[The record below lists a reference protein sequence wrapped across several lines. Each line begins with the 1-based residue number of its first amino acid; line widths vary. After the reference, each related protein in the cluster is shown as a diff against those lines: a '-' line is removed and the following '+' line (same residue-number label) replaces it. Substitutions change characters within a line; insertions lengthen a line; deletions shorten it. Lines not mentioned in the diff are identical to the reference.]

1 MKRVCIIAMKGFVQL
16 EILRIEMSSCSMFHA
31 LVKTSPSAVYSLYV
45 PGRSTSATMDGP
57 SHGGDS
63 LWRFDLHASQHQVA
77 HRKGTSL
84 HSVIVVLACGGTTQ
98 NNWARVFRS
107 LLLGN
112 ADPKWHSPAVP
123 QLKPRLKP
131 RLQDRTDN
139 THTKVIPDITT
150 QIISYISEFAAKS

>member
-1 MKRVCIIAMKGFVQL
+1 
-16 EILRIEMSSCSMFHA
+16 MFHA

-63 LWRFDLHASQHQVA
+63 LWQFALHASQHQVA
-77 HRKGTSL
+77 HRKGTSS
-84 HSVIVVLACGGTTQ
+84 HSAIVVLACGGTTQ
-98 NNWARVFRS
+98 NNWARVLRS

-123 QLKPRLKP
+123 RLKPRLKP
-131 RLQDRTDN
+131 RLQDHIDN
-139 THTKVIPDITT
+139 THTKVSLEITT
-150 QIISYISEFAAKS
+150 QIISYISELQRKFNYYKTCSESSEVL